1 MITLFSFSAVLFIS
15 IFLLKPI
22 MNCIIEKERENYYR
36 DQVERIRKQN
46 QDKERN
52 YNMYTG
58 NYHRPQLNTE
68 DIQINTN
75 SNSNR
80 NNIIRFYGNTNQNEN
95 NAQNNNMNDNNANK
109 NEQNNGNNNV
119 FIYNRNLET
128 IAT

>member
-1 MITLFSFSAVLFIS
+1 
-15 IFLLKPI
+15 

-36 DQVERIRKQN
+36 AQVERIRKQN

-80 NNIIRFYGNTNQNEN
+80 NMNRNNIIRFYGNTNQNEN

-109 NEQNNGNNNV
+109 DELNNGNNNV

>member
-1 MITLFSFSAVLFIS
+1 
-15 IFLLKPI
+15 

-80 NNIIRFYGNTNQNEN
+80 NRNNIIRFYGNTNQNEN

-109 NEQNNGNNNV
+109 DELNNGNNNV